1 MTRADPQMKVR
12 LPAQLKEDI
21 EAAAK
26 TAGRSMN
33 AQIVFMLNRYFEM
46 APMYQARLY
55 ESARDERIA
64 DARPEDLTVGDRIL
78 KEFNEQ
84 QTAML
89 MGLLVKHGV
98 LSDEQGA
105 RDALLK
111 PLAIVQPTSEE
122 NANPAR
128 TPKIPGQNARKEG
141 LGAAPKEP
149 KQRRLKVQTR
159 NRKVVE

>member
-1 MTRADPQMKVR
+1 MKVR
-12 LPAQLKEDI
+12 LPAHLKDEI

-26 TAGRSMN
+26 SAGRSMN

-46 APMYQARLY
+46 APMYEARLY

-64 DARPEDLTVGDRIL
+64 DARLEDLTVGDRIL

-98 LSDEQGA
+98 VTEEPA
-105 RDALLK
+105 ACEALLK
-111 PLAIVQPTSEE
+111 PLETVQRIAEQ
-122 NANPAR
+122 NPNPVR
-128 TPKIPGQNARKEG
+128 TPLIPGVNAPKEG

-149 KQRRLKVQTR
+149 KQPKAKVQTR
-159 NRKVVE
+159 KRKVVE